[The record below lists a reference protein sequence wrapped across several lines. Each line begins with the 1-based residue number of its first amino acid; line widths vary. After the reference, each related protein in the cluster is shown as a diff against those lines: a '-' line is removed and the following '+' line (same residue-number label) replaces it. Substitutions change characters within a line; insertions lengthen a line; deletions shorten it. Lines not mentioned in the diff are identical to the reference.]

1 MAIESASDLAGYF
14 DTDAVGV
21 TATYTPSGGSGS
33 SISVILNRE
42 FVAVEANGTVGVESY
57 SPVVHCRLSDVSSI
71 GHGDTFLIDST
82 TYTVVEVEKDVT
94 NTMVRAMC
102 RV

>member
-14 DTDAVGV
+14 DTEAFGV
-21 TATYTPSGGSGS
+21 AALYTPSGGSGS

-42 FVAVEANGTVGVESY
+42 FVAVESGGTVGVESY
-57 SPVVHCRLSDVSSI
+57 SPVVHCRLSDVTNI
-71 GHGDTFLIDST
+71 GHGDTFVISST

-94 NTMVRAMC
+94 QTMVRAMC
-102 RV
+102 RE